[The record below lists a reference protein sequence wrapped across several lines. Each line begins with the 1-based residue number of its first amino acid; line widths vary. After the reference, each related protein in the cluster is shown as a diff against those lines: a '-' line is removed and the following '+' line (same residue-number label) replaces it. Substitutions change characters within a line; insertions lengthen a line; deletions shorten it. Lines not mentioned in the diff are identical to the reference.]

1 MSGRNRTTL
10 KARCQAFKQEI
21 SEDYRIML
29 EHYNGDEVRARQC
42 LEMSLRGRVQGE
54 AIRAGRDAIRKTA
67 TI

>member
-10 KARCQAFKQEI
+10 KARCQATIREHAEVYQVI
-21 SEDYRIML
+21 L
-29 EHYNGDEVRARQC
+29 ERCGGDKHLAHQC
-42 LEMSLRGRVQGE
+42 AETYWRGRVQGE